1 MIATKVE
8 LPSGIDRL
16 KFTDEELTGVLKVG
30 ARGVS
35 QYLRKFYREKNGR
48 EKNKLGGRR
57 THFWNRVG
65 NTVNNGDPN
74 NANKAEPIV
83 ESPGRVVVTIASPI
97 LPHKIK
103 GGTIKPVR
111 SGIQYLTIPLVAEA
125 YEKRARRFPDLF
137 VIKSKKGNL
146 LLVKPDKSSGSVPRQ
161 KFNAKKEA
169 KRKLPKTERP
179 KRENKELGLK
189 VPERE
194 TPTMQAESGFTPY
207 YLLRK
212 SVTQKPWPNSIP
224 TEQQITDVFNEEVKA
239 YAKVLDERK
248 AA

>member
-8 LPSGIDRL
+8 LPSGNDRM
-16 KFTDEELTGVLKVG
+16 KFSDKELTDVLNVG
-30 ARGVS
+30 ARGVTS
-35 QYLRKFYREKNGR
+35 YLKKFYKEKDAN
-48 EKNKLGGRR
+48 EPNKLAPGRR
-57 THFWNRVG
+57 THFWNRRIGG
-65 NTVNNGDPN
+65 NVQAPKSEGTG
-74 NANKAEPIV
+74 K
-83 ESPGRVVVTIASPI
+83 VVVAIDGDI

-103 GGTIKPVR
+103 GGTITAKR
-111 SGIQYLTIPLVAEA
+111 SKYLTIPLAPEA
-125 YEKRARRFPDLF
+125 YGRKARRFPDLF

-194 TPTMQAESGFTPY
+194 TPTMQEESGFTPY

-224 TEQQITDVFNEEVKA
+224 TEQQITDVFNDGVL
-239 YAKVLDERK
+239 YWAKTTGERK

>member
-8 LPSGIDRL
+8 LPSGIDRM
-16 KFTDEELTGVLKVG
+16 KFSDEELTGVLKVG

-48 EKNKLGGRR
+48 EKNKLGGKR
-57 THFWNRVG
+57 TNFWNKVG

-74 NANKAEPIV
+74 HSNKAEPIV
-83 ESPGRVVVTIASPI
+83 EAPGRVVVTIASPI

-103 GGTIKPVR
+103 GGTIKAKNV
-111 SGIQYLTIPLVAEA
+111 QYLTIPLVAEA
-125 YEKRARRFPDLF
+125 YDKRARRFPDLF

-194 TPTMQAESGFTPY
+194 TPTMQEESGFTPY
-207 YLLRK
+207 YLLKK

-224 TEQQITDVFNEEVKA
+224 TEKQIADVFNEEVEA

>member
-1 MIATKVE
+1 MIAAKVE
-8 LPSGIDRL
+8 LPSGIDRM
-16 KFTDEELTGVLKVG
+16 KFSSKELDAVLKVG
-30 ARGVS
+30 ARGVTN
-35 QYLRKFYREKNGR
+35 YLKKFYREKDAK
-48 EKNKLGGRR
+48 EPNKLAPGRR
-57 THFWNRVG
+57 THFWNRRIGGSVQAPKSEG
-65 NTVNNGDPN
+65 TG
-74 NANKAEPIV
+74 K
-83 ESPGRVVVTIASPI
+83 VVVAIDGDI

-103 GGTIKPVR
+103 GGTITAKR
-111 SGIQYLTIPLVAEA
+111 AKYLTIPLAPEA
-125 YEKRARRFPDLF
+125 YGRRATRFPDLF

-179 KRENKELGLK
+179 KKENKTLGLK

-224 TEQQITDVFNEEVKA
+224 TEKEITDVFNEG
-239 YAKVLDERK
+239 VLYWIETIGERK

>member
-1 MIATKVE
+1 MIAAKVE
-8 LPSGIDRL
+8 LPSGIYRL
-16 KFTDEELTGVLKVG
+16 KLSDKELTDVLTVG
-30 ARGVS
+30 ARGVTK
-35 QYLRKFYREKNGR
+35 YLKKFYREKDAK
-48 EKNKLGGRR
+48 EPNKLAPGRR
-57 THFWNRVG
+57 THFWNRRIGGNVQAPKSEGAGKVG
-65 NTVNNGDPN
+65 VAID
-74 NANKAEPIV
+74 KA
-83 ESPGRVVVTIASPI
+83 GI
-97 LPHKIK
+97 LEHKIK
-103 GGTIKPVR
+103 GGTIKAKR
-111 SGIQYLTIPLVAEA
+111 KEYLTIPLVAEA

-179 KRENKELGLK
+179 KKENKTLGLK

-194 TPTMQAESGFTPY
+194 TPTMQEESGFTPY

-224 TEQQITDVFNEEVKA
+224 TEKQITDVFNEEVKA
-239 YAKVLDERK
+239 YAKVLDKRK

>member
-1 MIATKVE
+1 MIATKIE

-16 KFTDEELTGVLKVG
+16 KFSDKELTDVLTVG

-35 QYLRKFYREKNGR
+35 QYLRKFYRQKNGR
-48 EKNKLGGRR
+48 EKNKLGGKR
-57 THFWNRVG
+57 TNFWNRVG

-74 NANKAEPIV
+74 HSNKAEPIV

-111 SGIQYLTIPLVAEA
+111 SQYLTIPLVAEA
-125 YEKRARRFPDLF
+125 YNERARRFPDLF

-169 KRKLPKTERP
+169 KRQQPKTERSR
-179 KRENKELGLK
+179 RENKPLGLK

-194 TPTMQAESGFTPY
+194 TPTMQEESGFTPY
-207 YLLRK
+207 YLLKK

-224 TEQQITDVFNEEVKA
+224 TEKQVTDVFNDGVDYWVKT
-239 YAKVLDERK
+239 LGERK

>member
-1 MIATKVE
+1 MIATKIE

-16 KFTDEELTGVLKVG
+16 KFSDKELTDVLTVG

-35 QYLRKFYREKNGR
+35 QYLRKFYRQKNGR
-48 EKNKLGGRR
+48 EKNKLGGKR
-57 THFWNRVG
+57 TNFWNKVG
-65 NTVNNGDPN
+65 NTVNNGNPN
-74 NANKAEPIV
+74 HSNKAEPIV

-111 SGIQYLTIPLVAEA
+111 SQYLTIPLVAEA
-125 YEKRARRFPDLF
+125 YNERARRFPDLF

-169 KRKLPKTERP
+169 KRQQPKTERSR
-179 KRENKELGLK
+179 RENKPLGLK

-194 TPTMQAESGFTPY
+194 TPTMQEESGFTPY
-207 YLLRK
+207 YLLKK

-224 TEQQITDVFNEEVKA
+224 TEKQVTDVFNDGVDYWVKT
-239 YAKVLDERK
+239 LGERK

>member
-8 LPSGIDRL
+8 LPSGIDRM
-16 KFTDEELTGVLKVG
+16 KFSDEELTGVLKVG

-48 EKNKLGGRR
+48 EKNKLGGKR
-57 THFWNRVG
+57 TNFWNKVG
-65 NTVNNGDPN
+65 NTVNNGNPN
-74 NANKAEPIV
+74 HSNKAEPIV

-103 GGTIKPVR
+103 GGTIRPVR
-111 SGIQYLTIPLVAEA
+111 AGVKYLTIPLVAEA
-125 YEKRARRFPDLF
+125 YDKRARRFPDLF

-161 KFNAKKEA
+161 KFSAKKEA
-169 KRKLPKTERP
+169 KRQLPNTERP
-179 KRENKELGLK
+179 KRENKTLGLK

-194 TPTMQAESGFTPY
+194 TPTMQEESGFTPY
-207 YLLRK
+207 FLLKK

-224 TEQQITDVFNEEVKA
+224 TEQQIRDVFIKESDYGIQRVK
-239 YAKVLDERK
+239 ERR